1 MIGISEFYPD
11 KVPSFE
17 EFILYNY
24 LPWPELHWDQS
35 LFTDPEEFL
44 GWWWWLT
51 SCFKGFFWARSCT
64 ELFICILFI
73 LTVFKGSVFH
83 KFFFFS
89 CKDKKMSTKNDFL
102 SDKKNNELS
111 LGKKVLKVE
120 HLQDWWIY
128 HLTPLRTWI
137 LVSLLNCLQCVTL
150 SLGWPPSRSRDDY
163 HNLRGCILH
172 VDSQRN
178 QRGPSFPC
186 ISFFLEPASAFC
198 RKFLWYGMERGED
211 RC

>member
-1 MIGISEFYPD
+1 MSFTQTRSLPLRNLSSTTICPGLSYTGISLSSLTQKSSLADDDDWHHVSRAFSEPGPALSSLYAFF
-11 KVPSFE
+11 SFS
-17 EFILYNY
+17 
-24 LPWPELHWDQS
+24 QS
-35 LFTDPEEFL
+35 L
-44 GWWWWLT
+44 
-51 SCFKGFFWARSCT
+51 KGVY
-64 ELFICILFI
+64 FI
-73 LTVFKGSVFH
+73 S
-83 KFFFFS
+83 FFFFS

-172 VDSQRN
+172 VNSQRN